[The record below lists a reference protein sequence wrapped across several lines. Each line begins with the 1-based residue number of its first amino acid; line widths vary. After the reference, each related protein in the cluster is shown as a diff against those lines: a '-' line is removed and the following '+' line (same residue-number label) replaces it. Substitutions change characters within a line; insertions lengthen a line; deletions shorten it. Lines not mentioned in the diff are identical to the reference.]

1 MVAPTTS
8 FEPFFTF
15 GLSGECCPVTVT
27 EKGDV
32 NKGSCLH
39 QHHHEEPPTS
49 IAVGDL
55 CRPDSPDPSDVSPI
69 SSGRVKRERETS
81 AAKK

>member
-15 GLSGECCPVTVT
+15 GLSGECCLVTVT

-32 NKGSCLH
+32 NKGGCLH
-39 QHHHEEPPTS
+39 QHHHEELPTS
-49 IAVGDL
+49 VAAGDL
-55 CRPDSPDPSDVSPI
+55 CCPASPDPSDVSPI
-69 SSGRVKRERETS
+69 SSGRVRGRETS